1 MGPKAFYFSANFPAD
16 YQEAYLAGTRDFGEF
31 TQSDHKVAREA
42 GLRVP
47 YAVRLSFINGYGKR
61 VTKTV
66 YIAAN
71 SPAHVRALACQHD
84 LTIVSIKPWHD

>member
-1 MGPKAFYFSANFPAD
+1 MGPKAFYLSANFHD
-16 YQEAYLAGTRDFGEF
+16 EYRKAYLAGTRDFGEF
-31 TQSDHKVAREA
+31 TQSDHKTAQEA

-47 YAVRLSFINGYGKR
+47 YEVRLSFINGHGKR

-84 LTIVSIKPWHD
+84 LTIVSIVPWHD

>member
-1 MGPKAFYFSANFPAD
+1 MGPKAFYLSANFHEE
-16 YQEAYLAGTRDFGEF
+16 YREAYLAGTRDFGKF
-31 TQSDHKVAREA
+31 TSADHKAAREA

-47 YAVRLSFINGYGKR
+47 YAARLSFINGRGER
-61 VTKTV
+61 VAKTV

-84 LTIVSIKPWHD
+84 LTIVSTKPWHD